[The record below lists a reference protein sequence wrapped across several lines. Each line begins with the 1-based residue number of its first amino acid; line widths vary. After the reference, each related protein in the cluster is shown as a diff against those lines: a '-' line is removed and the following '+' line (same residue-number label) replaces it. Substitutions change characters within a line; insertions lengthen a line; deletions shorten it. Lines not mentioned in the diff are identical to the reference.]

1 MRLGAVSGPH
11 IGRVVEVEGA
21 LTVGRSQECALTL
34 NDPKVSRR
42 HATVTRSSAGRLDLR
57 DDDSLNGTWLNGRR
71 IDAVT
76 ALSVGDRVRIGSS
89 EFIVF
94 ADEEPWANDMLTER
108 DLEQLLGAS
117 DGDRTLVVTGETT

>member
-1 MRLGAVSGPH
+1 
-11 IGRVVEVEGA
+11 
-21 LTVGRSQECALTL
+21 LTL